1 MEKLLQA
8 LESIMVNKKKIEKKK
23 KKDSVLFFICH
34 TVPIKD
40 SQESINISNLKH
52 MQLFF
57 Y

>member
-8 LESIMVNKKKIEKKK
+8 LESIMVNKKKKKE
-23 KKDSVLFFICH
+23 KDSVLLCICH

-40 SQESINISNLKH
+40 SKESINVSNLKH

-57 Y
+57 